1 MLDVTI
7 QKSLGNFMLQS
18 SFKAEKGVLGILGPS
33 GCGKSMTLKC
43 ISGLY
48 SPDKGNIIL
57 NGKVLF
63 SSDSK
68 INVPTRKRNIGYV
81 FQNYA
86 LFPHL
91 TVYKNIAYGIKH
103 LEKELRNKKA
113 LEMIERM
120 QLVGLQNHYPS
131 QLSGG
136 QQQRAALART
146 LITDPDLLLLD
157 EPFSALDSHIKY
169 TLEKELT
176 TIIKNNY
183 DGIVLLVTHNI
194 EEAYRICNNIMV
206 MDNGQNL
213 QMGTKDEI
221 IHTPENLTAARITG
235 CKNFLDVNV
244 IEEKDGYYILK
255 SKELI
260 FKAIKTEKQASG
272 QMVAGIRARY
282 LSLLSIDSNMENTF
296 ECDVIEK
303 IEGVFSTTIL
313 VNCGGCM
320 LEVEIPKASFP
331 NIMENSGKKLKLY
344 IPADNVFLMGKE
356 GSITKKDFNKVN

>member
-1 MLDVTI
+1 MLDVSFE
-7 QKSLGNFMLQS
+7 KSLGKFKLQS

-68 INVPTRKRNIGYV
+68 INVPPRKRNIGYV

-103 LEKELRNKKA
+103 LEKELHNKKA

-120 QLVGLQNHYPS
+120 QLVGLENHYPS

-136 QQQRAALART
+136 QQQRTALART
-146 LITDPDLLLLD
+146 LITNPDLLLLD

-169 TLEKELT
+169 MLEKELI

-194 EEAYRICNNIMV
+194 EEAYRICSNIMV

-221 IHTPENLTAARITG
+221 INTPKNLTAARITG

-244 IEEKDGYYILK
+244 LDEKDGYYILK

-260 FKAIKTEKQASG
+260 FKAIKTEQQVSG
-272 QMVAGIRARY
+272 QMVAGIRAHY
-282 LSLLSIDSNMENTF
+282 LSLSSMDSDIENSF
-296 ECDVIEK
+296 ECDIIEK
-303 IEGVFSTTIL
+303 IDGLFSTTII
-313 VNCGGCM
+313 VNCSGCVLQVEMPKDSFADLTAGGC
-320 LEVEIPKASFP
+320 
-331 NIMENSGKKLKLY
+331 KKLKLH
-344 IPADNVFLMGKE
+344 IPIDKVFLMRKE
-356 GSITKKDFNKVN
+356 A